1 MAARSPLLYVT
12 HVDWG
17 HIRQRPHHIATG
29 LAAFHEVT
37 VAYPLSRQRARLV
50 ANVDAGIARVPLW
63 RLPGSY
69 RSARMLA
76 VNDALC
82 AWQLAGVIRR
92 LRPAVVVVT
101 APECYAWARPS
112 LGRATLAYDCMD
124 DALAFAQDA
133 GVRARKAALERELLA
148 RADAVVASTAT
159 LAARCVERG
168 ASEGRVAV
176 APNGWDP
183 VAFPVAPSRAL
194 PNQGPLTLGYFGTIG
209 DWLDTAA
216 LESIVARCPEVRIRV
231 IGPNEIG
238 YASDNPR
245 IRIESPLPH
254 GALAAAVADCDA
266 MLLPFRVDDLT
277 RGVDPVKLYEYI
289 ALGRPIACI
298 NYPEL
303 TRFAPFVTLC
313 RDGDELTAKIAARD
327 LAPAADIEART
338 RFLADN
344 TWEARVRAFRGALA
358 ASAPAARR

>member
-1 MAARSPLLYVT
+1 M
-12 HVDWG
+12 
-17 HIRQRPHHIATG
+17 
-29 LAAFHEVT
+29 
-37 VAYPLSRQRARLV
+37 
-50 ANVDAGIARVPLW
+50 
-63 RLPGSY
+63 
-69 RSARMLA
+69 
-76 VNDALC
+76 
-82 AWQLAGVIRR
+82 
-92 LRPAVVVVT
+92 
-101 APECYAWARPS
+101 
-112 LGRATLAYDCMD
+112 
-124 DALAFAQDA
+124 
-133 GVRARKAALERELLA
+133 
-148 RADAVVASTAT
+148 
-159 LAARCVERG
+159 
-168 ASEGRVAV
+168 
-176 APNGWDP
+176 
-183 VAFPVAPSRAL
+183 
-194 PNQGPLTLGYFGTIG
+194 
-209 DWLDTAA
+209 
-216 LESIVARCPEVRIRV
+216 RIRV

-298 NYPEL
+298 DYPEL